1 MTVPFLILAALTIAG
16 ATAAMTL
23 RNLVHCALALA
34 ISLIGLAGLFLNL
47 HAEFVG
53 LVQIMVYVG
62 AVVILIVFAILLT
75 RENEPPSTRASSAAR
90 AISGVAVSACVF
102 AVLAWAVLSGGAATG
117 VAAQPSAAIMDIGH
131 ALMRRFIL
139 PLEVVGLL
147 LTAALIGAVVIAM
160 EEKKGEKQSAQ

>member
-23 RNLVHCALALA
+23 RKLVHCALALA
-34 ISLIGLAGLFLNL
+34 VSLIGLAGLYLDL
-47 HAEFVG
+47 GAEFVG
-53 LVQIMVYVG
+53 LAQVLVYVG

-75 RENEPPSTRASSAAR
+75 RSDELPPQRRTGVL
-90 AISGVAVSACVF
+90 SGIVVSACVF
-102 AVLAWAVLSGGAATG
+102 GVLAWAVVSGGPALGAG
-117 VAAQPSAAIMDIGH
+117 AVNPQGAVQQIGA
-131 ALMRRFIL
+131 ALMQRYVL

-160 EEKKGEKQSAQ
+160 EEKHGAK